1 MIKTHYTDYNS
12 FTEAFA
18 GFMQIVRNSGFQ
30 SGIQSS
36 KETLTTALSGL
47 WLDRDIFHYAL
58 TSIFCTSEEETK
70 AFKTIYK
77 RFWRI
82 KTTHISDK
90 RTHKNKKTVKK
101 NDKSIAVMMGIGD
114 TDMAEAKEEAKNTSG
129 ANLAETI
136 KSTDFS
142 KLSVMQ
148 NQMLDELSEKLLREM
163 SLRLKRKKKK
173 AIKGSV
179 DIAHSIRKNI
189 QKGGNI
195 IDLVRKDRKKD
206 KYRLVILLDVSGSMD
221 KYSFYL
227 LKFIWTLRS
236 HFAQIE
242 AFAFSTKLMRI
253 TDYLSDKNMAV
264 SLSLIFRNVTHWSSG
279 TQIGRCLEDFNEQFA
294 KRYLNGKTMTIILS
308 DGLDTGEP
316 EILEQAIKKIKM
328 KSKRLIW
335 LNPLKGMQG
344 YEPIQR
350 GMAAALPTV
359 DTFHSAHNLNSLL
372 ELENILSNV

>member
-1 MIKTHYTDYNS
+1 
-12 FTEAFA
+12 
-18 GFMQIVRNSGFQ
+18 
-30 SGIQSS
+30 
-36 KETLTTALSGL
+36 
-47 WLDRDIFHYAL
+47 
-58 TSIFCTSEEETK
+58 
-70 AFKTIYK
+70 
-77 RFWRI
+77 
-82 KTTHISDK
+82 
-90 RTHKNKKTVKK
+90 
-101 NDKSIAVMMGIGD
+101 MMGIGD

-253 TDYLSDKNMAV
+253 TDYLSDKNMSV
-264 SLSLIFRNVTHWSSG
+264 SLSLISRNVTHWSSG

-316 EILEQAIKKIKM
+316 EVLEHAIKKIKM

-350 GMAAALPTV
+350 GMAAALPTL
-359 DTFHSAHNLNSLL
+359 DTFQSAHNLNSLL